1 MVGDGC
7 NEVSGNARPLFAKS
21 ELGGL
26 GWAWGGLG
34 VLWVMGGGLCGIGGS
49 NLQSYRDIGL

>member
-21 ELGGL
+21 ELGGFGVGL
-26 GWAWGGLG
+26 GWLGGAVGDGWG
-34 VLWVMGGGLCGIGGS
+34 VM
-49 NLQSYRDIGL
+49 RDRGFKPAVVS